1 MDFGLQIKHKILK
14 FYLLNSFSLVCEIPY
29 CKGGE
34 EVKIE
39 SKNFMSIAPI
49 DVIEVHGYFFVLFH
63 RDHSDISVIN

>member
-49 DVIEVHGYFFVLFH
+49 DVNLTSIDIFLYF
-63 RDHSDISVIN
+63 SMEI